1 MVTVVTP
8 LAFSPWL
15 NPEAREDFSL
25 STSGGLGIFQTVMI
39 ENICAFHHI
48 LKNVSKIIFLFNT
61 LPLIDGRGR
70 QL

>member
-39 ENICAFHHI
+39 ENILSFSDAMKL
-48 LKNVSKIIFLFNT
+48 LKSFKEYC
-61 LPLIDGRGR
+61 
-70 QL
+70 